1 MNDVQKASIALS
13 LRLRRNNG
21 DKDLAAVGIP
31 GAKSSLRLFSGRQ
44 AESQFTKARALQ
56 LMKQSSQPARGR
68 EIASFGVRNLDVFGL
83 AADEELNLESL
94 EQDFSPAVTRVERR
108 YVDRELF
115 LNRFTSDQA
124 EVMEYSQRIA
134 DGEDTE
140 ECRVGLRKAIRL
152 ARYRGEKALNAME
165 RELTNE
171 KMTMDDLKRRLSD
184 LRKPSNLMTEIRAM
198 VKESLEGQ
206 RTEETEEVLEDDLE
220 TMCLVDS
227 DNHDTDV
234 SEHRFPPFDGQGK
247 PTFSTYYSPQRIIGA
262 DNEVLMLQRSTILNQ
277 VLELV
282 KEILFSKRLARSS
295 GCYSAL
301 ASSG

>member
-1 MNDVQKASIALS
+1 MR
-13 LRLRRNNG
+13 RL
-21 DKDLAAVGIP
+21 
-31 GAKSSLRLFSGRQ
+31 
-44 AESQFTKARALQ
+44 T
-56 LMKQSSQPARGR
+56 
-68 EIASFGVRNLDVFGL
+68 
-83 AADEELNLESL
+83 
-94 EQDFSPAVTRVERR
+94 T
-108 YVDRELF
+108 
-115 LNRFTSDQA
+115 
-124 EVMEYSQRIA
+124 
-134 DGEDTE
+134 
-140 ECRVGLRKAIRL
+140 
-152 ARYRGEKALNAME
+152 
-165 RELTNE
+165 
-171 KMTMDDLKRRLSD
+171 DDLKRRLSE

-198 VKESLEGQ
+198 VEESLEGQ

-247 PTFSTYYSPQRIIGA
+247 PTFSTNYSPQRIIGA

-282 KEILFSKRLARSS
+282 KEILFFKRLAGSS